1 MSASREQKEQIVAA
15 YIGNGQPESFR
26 MVCPACKGGSTHEAC
41 LGVSYKQGQ
50 FTLAFLCHRAHCG
63 LSGYT
68 TTFGGP
74 FVNSVAYNAPRK
86 VYTGE
91 SEQLGGYDI
100 AGIVDRYKGL
110 ARPYPDLARDLA
122 AMGWLKDKATGSWV
136 FECRSFDGNLIGK
149 VLRTKDKKIVT
160 YGTGV
165 FGFIPCCG
173 MLYNSHRVVIVED
186 YISACAVALCG
197 YDALALMGTNLSPE
211 LARTINGRF
220 DSAYLYLDPDAFE
233 KAIVMAGKY
242 EMGVI
247 VPGSHDPKDNPI
259 LPATLAEYVR

>member
-26 MVCPACKGGSTHEAC
+26 MVCPACKGGSTREAC
-41 LGVSYKQGQ
+41 LGVSYKATLG
-50 FTLAFLCHRAHCG
+50 LAFLCHRAHCG
-63 LSGYT
+63 LSGYVAMF
-68 TTFGGP
+68 FGDQAD
-74 FVNSVAYNAPRK
+74 SLAYNAPRK

-100 AGIVDRYKGL
+100 AEIVDRYKGL

-160 YGTGV
+160 YGAGIYGV
-165 FGFIPCCG
+165 VPAWQLGVSA
-173 MLYNSHRVVIVED
+173 LVIVED

-211 LARTINGRF
+211 LARNIKARF
-220 DSAYLYLDPDAFE
+220 ASAYLYLDPDAFE
-233 KAIVMAGKY
+233 KAIEMASKY
-242 EMGVI
+242 EMSVVI
-247 VPGSHDPKDNPI
+247 PGAYDPKDNPM
-259 LPATLAEYVR
+259 LAAKLAEYVR

>member
-26 MVCPACKGGSTHEAC
+26 MVCPSCKGGSTGEAC

-50 FTLAFLCHRAHCG
+50 FILAFLCHRAHCG
-63 LSGYT
+63 LSG
-68 TTFGGP
+68 FAQVLDGLREEQ
-74 FVNSVAYNAPRK
+74 PRNKPVK

-100 AGIVDRYKGL
+100 AEIVDRYKGL

-122 AMGWLKDKATGSWV
+122 TMGWLKDKATGSWV

-160 YGTGV
+160 YGTGIY
-165 FGFIPCCG
+165 GFVPG
-173 MLYNSHRVVIVED
+173 GGNPPNAVVIVED

-197 YDALALMGTNLSPE
+197 YEALALMGTNLSPE
-211 LARTINGRF
+211 LARTIKGRF

-259 LPATLAEYVR
+259 LPATLAECVR

>member
-26 MVCPACKGGSTHEAC
+26 MVCPACKGGSTREAC

-63 LSGYT
+63 LSG
-68 TTFGGP
+68 FAQVLDGLREEQ
-74 FVNSVAYNAPRK
+74 PRNKPVK

-91 SEQLGGYDI
+91 SEQLGVYDI
-100 AGIVDRYKGL
+100 AEIVDRYKGL

-173 MLYNSHRVVIVED
+173 MLYNSPRVVIVED

-211 LARTINGRF
+211 LARTIKGRF
-220 DSAYLYLDPDAFE
+220 AGAYLYLDPDAFS

-242 EMGVI
+242 EMAVVI
-247 VPGSHDPKDNPI
+247 PGSYDPKDNPI
-259 LPATLAEYVR
+259 LAATLAEYVR